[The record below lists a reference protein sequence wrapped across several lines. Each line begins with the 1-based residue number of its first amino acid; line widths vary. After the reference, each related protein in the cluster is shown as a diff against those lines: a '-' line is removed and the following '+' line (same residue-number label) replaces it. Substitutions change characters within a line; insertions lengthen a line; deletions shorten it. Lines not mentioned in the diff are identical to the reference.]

1 MVTLSPPTSE
11 AGIRS
16 PAWPQ
21 VGKLVVACRWSA
33 VYSTEP
39 YGSVVS
45 TDFSLMLLG
54 SYLCELTYVAIDCEF
69 GIWLI
74 VEVLLYFSYVGPS
87 IWTCELL
94 MWVTWPPLVHS

>member
-1 MVTLSPPTSE
+1 MKKNGFDLDLKKFKGFGFGFKSFFKDLTPTLLE
-11 AGIRS
+11 
-16 PAWPQ
+16 
-21 VGKLVVACRWSA
+21 VAKN
-33 VYSTEP
+33 V
-39 YGSVVS
+39 SVVS
-45 TDFSLMLLG
+45 TDYSLMLLG

-94 MWVTWPPLVHS
+94 IWVTWPPLVHS

>member
-1 MVTLSPPTSE
+1 MPPNKKQK
-11 AGIRS
+11 RM
-16 PAWPQ
+16 PATTDKIQKPRE
-21 VGKLVVACRWSA
+21 C
-33 VYSTEP
+33 
-39 YGSVVS
+39 GSVVS

-94 MWVTWPPLVHS
+94 IWVTWPPLVHS